1 MLLTKSIMLHEQIE
15 MCREKL
21 YSLVQDKGV
30 VNDPE
35 VIEASQELDKLILS
49 LQKMIFY
56 KRM

>member
-1 MLLTKSIMLHEQIE
+1 MLLSKSIMLHEQIE

-21 YSLVQDKGV
+21 HSLVHSKGF

-49 LQKMIFY
+49 FQKMIFY